1 MRNYYILFNYTNQS
15 VGFNGNYYN
24 TEAILDKPDAPK
36 GLMCSVSVLSSNKV
50 PLWGLIIISSGLV
63 GIILSICVCLY
74 IRQKNKSLN
83 EHLANYDQLEN
94 GY

>member
-1 MRNYYILFNYTNQS
+1 MLGSSFMRNYYILFNYTNQS

-36 GLMCSVSVLSSNKV
+36 GSNKV
-50 PLWGLIIISSGLV
+50 PLWGVIIISSGLV